1 MSGKLIYITGLS
13 GSGKTT
19 ISKELQKLIPNS
31 ILLDGDEIR
40 NTINKDIGYDRESKI
55 KNISRNNELIKL
67 LYNQGFTIIAAFMA
81 SVSSERDKIFT
92 MCNNNVKIQLTTPI
106 DVCISRDPKGL
117 YSKNLNNFSGVNF
130 KYDMLSDA
138 NLYLDTTN
146 ISIEESVKKVYDISI
161 KLQ

>member
-55 KNISRNNELIKL
+55 KNISRNNELISL

-106 DVCISRDPKGL
+106 DVCIERDPKGL
-117 YSKNLNNFSGVNF
+117 YSKNLNNFFIILN
-130 KYDMLSDA
+130 
-138 NLYLDTTN
+138 
-146 ISIEESVKKVYDISI
+146 
-161 KLQ
+161 